1 MLGTGVL
8 LFHQWVFGIFIF
20 IIYFCFIYYFILIEK
35 YFRKSV
41 EIIPVNEIYIM
52 DITIDIH
59 KEINFWNIMITLFF
73 ETTLQ
78 KNSQFIICDIS
89 SVLNINEQLNIYN
102 STNVNLYT
110 NNKYVKSTTFLN
122 VPIVCS

>member
-1 MLGTGVL
+1 MLGIGVL
-8 LFHQWVFGIFIF
+8 LFHQWVFGMFIF
-20 IIYFCFIYYFILIEK
+20 IIHFYFYCFILIRK

-59 KEINFWNIMITLFF
+59 KKKNFWNIMITLFF
-73 ETTLQ
+73 ETILQ
-78 KNSQFIICDIS
+78 KNNQFIICDIS

-102 STNVNLYT
+102 STRVNLYT
-110 NNKYVKSTTFLN
+110 NNKYIKSTTFLN

>member
-1 MLGTGVL
+1 MQASFAWDWGPA
-8 LFHQWVFGIFIF
+8 FPSMGIWYVYIH
-20 IIYFCFIYYFILIEK
+20 FCYCFILIEK

-59 KEINFWNIMITLFF
+59 KEINFWKIMITLFF

-102 STNVNLYT
+102 STSINLYT
-110 NNKYVKSTTFLN
+110 NNKYIKSTTFLN
-122 VPIVCS
+122 VPIVCT